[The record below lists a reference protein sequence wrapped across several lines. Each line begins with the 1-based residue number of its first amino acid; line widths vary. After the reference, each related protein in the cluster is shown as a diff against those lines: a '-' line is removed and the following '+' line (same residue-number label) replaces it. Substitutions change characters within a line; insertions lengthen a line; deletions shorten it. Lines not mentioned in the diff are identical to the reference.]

1 MTNVERSTYPSSS
14 KPYGASAGAD
24 AADASTDDLASKGAA
39 AFREVKAGVESV
51 IADAEEKGQQA
62 LKYAGQKGQ
71 EAMDNVREVRDTLA
85 VAVDNQSRIAPTPP
99 SRWLWGSASCSGQFG
114 AVERESSRVRRAGL
128 EDHTHGYTKLQQS
141 RGRHETED
149 PCKGS
154 KGRESFEYLR

>member
-85 VAVDNQSRIAPTPP
+85 VAVDKSVTNRPYTTLA
-99 SRWLWGSASCSGQFG
+99 LAVGLGFLFG
-114 AVERESSRVRRAGL
+114 AIWRR
-128 EDHTHGYTKLQQS
+128 
-141 RGRHETED
+141 
-149 PCKGS
+149 
-154 KGRESFEYLR
+154 